1 MAAGRG
7 SGPEPAGV
15 GRRSG
20 SLLGHCGHNPTSDYP
35 SVTFH
40 DQTRHSNHNVKKE
53 NRHEIPHYYFNRG
66 LRLAGKFRC
75 LCSAPGREIRMQVCQ
90 MSSPKSN
97 RLRFVFASKVVSF
110 GLSPKATF
118 EDVAVRFDRLTAMQ
132 AETPVGIDLTILAK
146 PPSDLVETLPG
157 SMTSN
162 LSC

>member
-1 MAAGRG
+1 
-7 SGPEPAGV
+7 
-15 GRRSG
+15 
-20 SLLGHCGHNPTSDYP
+20 
-35 SVTFH
+35 
-40 DQTRHSNHNVKKE
+40 
-53 NRHEIPHYYFNRG
+53 
-66 LRLAGKFRC
+66 
-75 LCSAPGREIRMQVCQ
+75 